1 MSEKTGATP
10 VFEGPESAAE
20 LLARVRKR
28 LAAAPPA
35 PVEARLP
42 VDPEFD
48 LSRSEGLLDGWYE
61 PDLWGERMTRWV
73 ARRFD
78 FEAEVG
84 SATHVAIDALLFD
97 TSGLAQLRGRIR
109 ANDVVGAAF
118 RAMPGW
124 NAIRVP
130 IPAGVSGRVHFSI
143 DAGGSWNPITAGV
156 QEDDPR
162 ELSLLVGRLA
172 LIPLADLPRRPH
184 QPWAPP
190 PFPGIPSARLT
201 PIGGPADPPA
211 TFAGAAAQRELRRF
225 LGAIRRRL
233 LGWEWTNRVSRLED
247 ENRELRRWI
256 ASTSARRDA
265 ELQKWQESIESWMNH
280 FQRSVIDGLGEIA
293 SRIGREEDRGNVEA
307 NLVEDA
313 LTRLARVDAEALED
327 ALHREDDWRD
337 ELETKLRRF
346 LDT

>member
-35 PVEARLP
+35 PAGSRLP

-48 LSRSEGLLDGWYE
+48 LSRSEGLLGGWYE

-78 FEAEVG
+78 FEAQVG

-172 LIPLADLPRRPH
+172 LIP
-184 QPWAPP
+184 
-190 PFPGIPSARLT
+190 
-201 PIGGPADPPA
+201 
-211 TFAGAAAQRELRRF
+211 
-225 LGAIRRRL
+225 
-233 LGWEWTNRVSRLED
+233 
-247 ENRELRRWI
+247 
-256 ASTSARRDA
+256 
-265 ELQKWQESIESWMNH
+265 
-280 FQRSVIDGLGEIA
+280 
-293 SRIGREEDRGNVEA
+293 
-307 NLVEDA
+307 
-313 LTRLARVDAEALED
+313 
-327 ALHREDDWRD
+327 
-337 ELETKLRRF
+337 
-346 LDT
+346 

>member
-35 PVEARLP
+35 PAGSRLP

-78 FEAEVG
+78 FEAQVG

-130 IPAGVSGRVHFSI
+130 IPAGVSGRVHFSV
-143 DAGGSWNPITAGV
+143 DALMNQLGYDKTDVSQDLSTPQGV
-156 QEDDPR
+156 GN
-162 ELSLLVGRLA
+162 V
-172 LIPLADLPRRPH
+172 
-184 QPWAPP
+184 
-190 PFPGIPSARLT
+190 
-201 PIGGPADPPA
+201 
-211 TFAGAAAQRELRRF
+211 AAQAVLDF
-225 LGAIRRRL
+225 CHHDGSNQLGDLNTGAYSDYT
-233 LGWEWTNRVSRLED
+233 GY
-247 ENRELRRWI
+247 
-256 ASTSARRDA
+256 
-265 ELQKWQESIESWMNH
+265 Q
-280 FQRSVIDGLGEIA
+280 
-293 SRIGREEDRGNVEA
+293 
-307 NLVEDA
+307 
-313 LTRLARVDAEALED
+313 
-327 ALHREDDWRD
+327 
-337 ELETKLRRF
+337 
-346 LDT
+346 